1 MILNFSNSIYSKL
14 VTFLSKGGS
23 DKYWLGKRLAHQ
35 LPATQFKRLK
45 FSKDSIFYGDS
56 FIGKTSL
63 DNRFSIITDAEMLIS
78 LNKNN
83 PTFFHNDFIEL
94 SQMVYFVFC
103 YLFVPDNAENHFKER
118 WVVFHKFLDHGKITS
133 FGNAVK
139 LSTDL
144 LTKLNNG
151 NVVPEFAP
159 TLDNFRTTPPILS
172 KFGVVFEKDG
182 GEYNLLH
189 YTIKLPRDKDHISLV
204 LLEQNGRKFYKLTKL
219 MAPNIDLMDKVSY
232 HKYFKFDRCEY
243 SEYSTASDFIG
254 EFSMLLVK
262 SIDPNYNEDFHP
274 TAKNKMIFDMLHY

>member
-14 VTFLSKGGS
+14 VTFLSKGVS

-45 FSKDSIFYGDS
+45 IRKDSLIY
-56 FIGKTSL
+56 GKTYIGEVST
-63 DNRFSIITDAEMLIS
+63 DNQYAIIKDEDMLKS
-78 LNKNN
+78 LNKSN
-83 PTFFHNDFIEL
+83 PTFFHDDFLEL

-103 YLFVPDNAENHFKER
+103 YLFVPDDSENHFNNR
-118 WVVFHKFLDHGKITS
+118 WAVFYKFLNHDKITS
-133 FGNAVK
+133 FGK
-139 LSTDL
+139 TSKITQDL
-144 LTKLNNG
+144 LQSLNNG
-151 NVVPEFAP
+151 NITPEFAP

-189 YTIKLPRDKDHISLV
+189 YTIKLPRGKDHISLV
-204 LLEQNGRKFYKLTKL
+204 LLEQNGQKFYKLTKL
-219 MAPNIDLMDKVSY
+219 TTPNIDLMDKVSY
-232 HKYFKFDRCEY
+232 HKYFKFDMCEY
-243 SEYSTASDFIG
+243 SKYSTASDFIG